1 MVLRVR
7 TLATVNTPAG
17 EVPAGEII
25 TIPDAVYDRLRD
37 KVEIV
42 TDPPGGGITT
52 TDSPESVT
60 AQIIGNVCRIVY
72 APDQY
77 QKHRHR
83 DGETLDIDGRRLTLR
98 IEEAAL

>member
-1 MVLRVR
+1 MSWMERLQQQ
-7 TLATVNTPAG
+7 TPRQDT
-17 EVPAGEII
+17 P
-25 TIPDAVYDRLRD
+25 
-37 KVEIV
+37 
-42 TDPPGGGITT
+42 DPPGGGITT

>member
-1 MVLRVR
+1 MSWMERLQQQ
-7 TLATVNTPAG
+7 TPRQDT
-17 EVPAGEII
+17 P
-25 TIPDAVYDRLRD
+25 
-37 KVEIV
+37 
-42 TDPPGGGITT
+42 DPPGGGITT

-60 AQIIGNVCRIVY
+60 CQIIGNVCRIVY